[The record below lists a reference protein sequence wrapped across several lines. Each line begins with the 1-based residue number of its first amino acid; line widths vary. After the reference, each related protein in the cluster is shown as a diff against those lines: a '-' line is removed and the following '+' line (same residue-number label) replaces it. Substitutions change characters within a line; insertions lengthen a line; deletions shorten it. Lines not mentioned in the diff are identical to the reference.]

1 MTVIDLTPLWI
12 SLKTAGLATVV
23 TSILG
28 IAAAYGMLG
37 DRQPGK
43 SLIESIF
50 IAPLILPP
58 LWWAFCCCYCLAKM
72 ARWEKSWP
80 NLMSPSFSLGMPL

>member
-1 MTVIDLTPLWI
+1 MATDLTPLWI

-23 TSILG
+23 TFILG

-43 SLIESIF
+43 SLVEAVF

-58 LWWAFCCCYCLAKM
+58 TVVGFFAVVIVWQK
-72 ARWEKSWP
+72 WP
-80 NLMSPSFSLGMPL
+80 VGKNPGPV